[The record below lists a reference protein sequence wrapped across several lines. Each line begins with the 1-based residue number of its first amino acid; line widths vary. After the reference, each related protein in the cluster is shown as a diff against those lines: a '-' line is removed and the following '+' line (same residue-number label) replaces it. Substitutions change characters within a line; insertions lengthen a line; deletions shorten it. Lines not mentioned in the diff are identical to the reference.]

1 VGCFSLFFFQGSPNT
16 SSTVA
21 LFLFSFIATL
31 MLTVAF
37 FPSAAG
43 FFEWLRVYNPARLF
57 GVQQIIERRF
67 FSPSVSLALVHGVF
81 GGALLLGI
89 SEAATFVASRI
100 PGTAPSSGGEIEII
114 NGGWPIVSGIA
125 FSFMIGLI
133 FAGGIT
139 ILVEFTERLLR
150 RGVLA
155 SIVPAL
161 LITIATTSYSEPR
174 WVLIGFSFLLSLLT
188 SLLAVQLYRSY
199 GFATVWLAV
208 SVNMILGAAVRSH
221 YLKDPGFMWQSNLLL
236 VVVGLLL
243 IAGIWGYTQRRL
255 RTTLSALAHQRS

>member
-1 VGCFSLFFFQGSPNT
+1 
-16 SSTVA
+16 
-21 LFLFSFIATL
+21 
-31 MLTVAF
+31 
-37 FPSAAG
+37 
-43 FFEWLRVYNPARLF
+43 
-57 GVQQIIERRF
+57 
-67 FSPSVSLALVHGVF
+67 
-81 GGALLLGI
+81 
-89 SEAATFVASRI
+89 
-100 PGTAPSSGGEIEII
+100 
-114 NGGWPIVSGIA
+114 
-125 FSFMIGLI
+125 
-133 FAGGIT
+133 
-139 ILVEFTERLLR
+139 
-150 RGVLA
+150 VLA

-174 WVLIGFSFLLSLLT
+174 WVLIALSFLLSLMT
-188 SLLAVQLYRSY
+188 SLSAVQLYRSY